1 MQNNQL
7 KDTCNGAP
15 CCDKVQAEGLQ
26 LYQIYAPLQ
35 VEFAQICSY
44 LK

>member
-1 MQNNQL
+1 MQTNQL

-15 CCDKVQAEGLQ
+15 FCDKVQAEDLQ
-26 LYQIYAPLQ
+26 LYQKYAPLQ
-35 VEFAQICSY
+35 VEFVQICSY